1 MGHYVPSLDR
11 PTLYAIDFG
20 TSNSLVAAAS
30 AARVF
35 PPAPLDPTAPDPTI
49 LRSVLCFP
57 EAGGV
62 HVGVEALMRV
72 PVAPEKTGEPKH
84 ISVVRATDNNWA
96 A

>member
-1 MGHYVPSLDR
+1 MEALKNG
-11 PTLYAIDFG
+11 FG
-20 TSNSLVAAAS
+20 L
-30 AARVF
+30 
-35 PPAPLDPTAPDPTI
+35 P
-49 LRSVLCFP
+49 
-57 EAGGV
+57 V